1 MCNKIMKML
10 KIFLRKIDLFS
21 SPQLLRYRNETNYST
36 LTGGTL
42 SLMIIIIFS
51 AILIQQSI
59 EVITM
64 SSINSQDFTYYV
76 ENPTYTSFAFDDQ
89 TKFILGVGITGLN
102 LSDTQRYFDIL
113 LSTQVYSYGN
123 MINETF
129 YPLQQ
134 CQ

>member
-1 MCNKIMKML
+1 
-10 KIFLRKIDLFS
+10 
-21 SPQLLRYRNETNYST
+21 
-36 LTGGTL
+36 
-42 SLMIIIIFS
+42 
-51 AILIQQSI
+51 
-59 EVITM
+59 M